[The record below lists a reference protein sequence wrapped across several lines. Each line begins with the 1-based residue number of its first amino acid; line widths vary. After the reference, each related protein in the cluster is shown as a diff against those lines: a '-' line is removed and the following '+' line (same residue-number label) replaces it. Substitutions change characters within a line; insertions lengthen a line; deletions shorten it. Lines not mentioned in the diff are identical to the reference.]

1 MPPPPDP
8 QTFRAAMSAVP
19 TAVTVITA
27 TVDGE
32 PLGATA
38 NAVVSLS
45 VDPPLM
51 LVALDRRSRT
61 LGALQ
66 SEGRFGVCVLSAGQ
80 GELALRFATKEPH
93 PVKWEGVPWRDVGG
107 VPGIE
112 EAMLVM
118 ACELR
123 EELDGGDH
131 AVVVGSVTEMAQS
144 DLEPLVFHQGSYRG
158 LQ

>member
-1 MPPPPDP
+1 MPPPDRDS
-8 QTFRAAMSAVP
+8 FRNAMSTVP

-27 TVDGE
+27 MAGNE

-51 LVALDRRSRT
+51 LVALDQRSRT

-66 SEGRFGVCVLSAGQ
+66 ATARFGVSVLAAPQ
-80 GELALRFATKEPH
+80 AELALRFSTKEPH
-93 PVKWEGVPWRDVGG
+93 PVKWEGVAWRELGG
-107 VPGIE
+107 VPALDG
-112 EAMLVM
+112 ATLAM

-123 EELDGGDH
+123 DELDGGDH
-131 AVVVGSVTEMAQS
+131 AILVGSVTDLERAN
-144 DLEPLVFHQGSYRG
+144 LEPLIFHEGTYRP
-158 LQ
+158 LRP

>member
-1 MPPPPDP
+1 MG
-8 QTFRAAMSAVP
+8 AVP

-27 TVDGE
+27 TAAGE

-66 SEGRFGVCVLSAGQ
+66 AAAGFGVCVLAASQA
-80 GELALRFATKEPH
+80 ELALRFATKEPH
-93 PVKWEGVPWRDVGG
+93 PVKWEGVTWRDLGG
-107 VPGIE
+107 VPALDG
-112 EAMLVM
+112 AVVTM

-123 EELDGGDH
+123 DELDGGDH
-131 AVVVGSVTEMAQS
+131 AILTGAVTALESA
-144 DLEPLVFHQGSYRG
+144 DLEPLVFHQGTYRG
-158 LQ
+158 LATGA